1 MKRYIRAASDSESPL
16 KTNMDELEADFDY
29 IMDGL
34 EKLSRMGADKEK
46 EALSVSLELSGMLT
60 DINNQ
65 ISNLIIE

>member
-16 KTNMDELEADFDY
+16 KTSMDELEADFDY
-29 IMDGL
+29 IMNGL

-46 EALSVSLELSGMLT
+46 EALSVALELSSMLT
-60 DINNQ
+60 EINNE